1 MDRGRPAAGRG
12 PAPYVIGVDFGTL
25 SGRAVLANSRD
36 GTVAAQ
42 RALAYPGGVREPAP
56 GWALQDPLDYLAVL
70 EGTIPPLLA
79 DAGVTGDQVAAIGWD
94 VTACTMLPAL
104 LDGTPLCG
112 LSEFRDE
119 PHAGVKLWKHLAAE
133 GQARRAEAV
142 LTAEDPALLADYG
155 GKVASQWMLPKILQ
169 ILEEAPEV
177 YRRAEAFLEVSDWLV
192 LTLTGHLTRSS
203 CFAGFKNF
211 YCPERGYLPTRFL
224 ERLDPRLADLPEKLP
239 GQVRSPWQAAGGLT
253 ETWAGRLHLRPGT
266 PVAAGIIDAHAGLPG
281 SGVTEEG
288 HLLMSLGTS
297 ACHMVLSRE
306 KRAVPGICGVV
317 RDSVLPGLYAY
328 EAGQACVGDL
338 LDWFVRQSLPAWA
351 ADAAR
356 KQGLNAHTYLSQ
368 EASRLPPGS
377 GGLLALDWWNGQRSP
392 YVDDRLS
399 GLMLGM
405 TIQTTPAQQYRALL
419 EAAAY
424 GARLI
429 VETFASGGILVRQ
442 VTACGGIPRKN
453 PLMMRIFADVLN
465 RPVAVAGEEQAA
477 ALGSAM
483 LAAAAA
489 GLYPEPA
496 AAVRAMT
503 RPAETV
509 YHPDRDRAAA
519 YDRLY
524 REYRTLAEYFARE
537 NPVMH
542 HLKSW

>member
-1 MDRGRPAAGRG
+1 MDRNKPAAGSI

-25 SGRAVLANSRD
+25 SGRAVLADSRD
-36 GTVAAQ
+36 GTVRAQ
-42 RALAYPGGVREPAP
+42 RVLAYPGGVREPGP
-56 GWALQDPLDYLAVL
+56 GWALHDPLDYLAVL

-79 DAGVTGDQVAAIGWD
+79 DAGVTGEQVAAIGWD

-104 LDGTPLCG
+104 RDGSPLCC
-112 LSEFRDE
+112 LPEFRDV
-119 PHAGVKLWKHLAAE
+119 PHARVKLWKHLAAE

-177 YRRAEAFLEVSDWLV
+177 YRRAETFLEISDWLV
-192 LTLTGHLTRSS
+192 LVLTGSLTRSS

-211 YCPERGYLPTRFL
+211 YSPERGYLPAELL

-239 GQVRSPWQAAGGLT
+239 GRVLPPWQAAGKLT
-253 ETWAGRLHLRPGT
+253 EVWAGRLHLRPGT

-281 SGVTEEG
+281 CGVTEEG
-288 HLLMSLGTS
+288 HLLMSVGTS
-297 ACHMVLSRE
+297 VCHLLFSRE
-306 KRAVPGICGVV
+306 KRSVPGICGVV
-317 RDSVLPGLYAY
+317 GDSVLPGLYAY

-338 LDWFVRQSLPAWA
+338 LDWFVRQSFPAWA

-356 KQGLNAHTYLSQ
+356 EQGVDAHTYLSR
-368 EASRLPPGS
+368 EASQLPPGS

-405 TIQTTPAQQYRALL
+405 TIRTTPAQQYRALM

-429 VETFASGGILVRQ
+429 VETFAAGGVPVRQ

-453 PLMMRIFADVLN
+453 PLMMQIYADVLN
-465 RPVAVAGEEQAA
+465 RPVAVAREEQAA
-477 ALGSAM
+477 ALGTAV
-483 LAAAAA
+483 LAASAA
-489 GLYPEPA
+489 GLHPEPA

-542 HLKSW
+542 HLKA